1 MSQNGT
7 SGIVVDFG
15 KKKHLKKTPFQGKK
29 STFLANK
36 AHILQTKSN
45 FGAEKK
51 HLVNII
57 LLTKSNNDGEKKFY
71 FHPNF
76 FWLQSSFNSQLL
88 VILSNVFVISSNVID
103 QFLYSFLYFS
113 QSP

>member
-1 MSQNGT
+1 MCSLLTSFLIYNMIAFGN

-15 KKKHLKKTPFQGKK
+15 KKSTLKKHLSKEKKA
-29 STFLANK
+29 FLANK
-36 AHILQTKSN
+36 APILQTKSS

-76 FWLQSSFNSQLL
+76 F
-88 VILSNVFVISSNVID
+88 
-103 QFLYSFLYFS
+103 
-113 QSP
+113 